1 MVACFQPCSF
11 GSDIYCTYNLSRG
24 LAHLIVCIFPQ
35 QTAHILYISN
45 NLGFLLQLRPLHS
58 FKNRPAWNAAFG
70 SRHWHTSSDF
80 IAFLESWHKPPWL
93 HSSCICMPR
102 KSRLHGWFCDL
113 FQDHVAFCPKTV
125 APSGLQALAQ
135 LNLRKCFL
143 RQSCLSRVPWE
154 LSLFR
159 FSLSKWKL
167 QRHGFH
173 LERESTSE

>member
-70 SRHWHTSSDF
+70 TRHWHTSSDF

-93 HSSCICMPR
+93 HSSSFACPEN
-102 KSRLHGWFCDL
+102 
-113 FQDHVAFCPKTV
+113 QDSMDDSVIYSKTV
-125 APSGLQALAQ
+125 MYSALRLWLQVASKPLPSWIWENAFLGSLAWAGYPGS
-135 LNLRKCFL
+135 FL
-143 RQSCLSRVPWE
+143 FLG
-154 LSLFR
+154 SLFPN
-159 FSLSKWKL
+159 
-167 QRHGFH
+167 
-173 LERESTSE
+173 ESFRDMAST